1 MANLVRHAPGFERD
15 LGTHASE
22 SDARRG
28 RIRLLE
34 DALYEV
40 ARGVECDSELGPAAL
55 ERIANRATEPLI
67 QGPKELDFTIDAKRR
82 IPYLHTL

>member
-1 MANLVRHAPGFERD
+1 MANLVRRVPGFECD
-15 LGTHASE
+15 LGAHARQ

-28 RIRLLE
+28 RIRLRE

-40 ARGVECDSELGPAAL
+40 AGGVECDSELGTPAL
-55 ERIANRATEPLI
+55 ERIENRATELLI
-67 QGPKELDFTIDAKRR
+67 QSPKELDFTIDAKRR